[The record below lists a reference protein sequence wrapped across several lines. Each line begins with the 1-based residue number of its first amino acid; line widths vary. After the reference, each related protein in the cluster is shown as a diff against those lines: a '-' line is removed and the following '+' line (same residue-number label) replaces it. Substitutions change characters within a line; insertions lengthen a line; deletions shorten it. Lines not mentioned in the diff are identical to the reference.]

1 MSTKYIDGGN
11 IYLIEGVG
19 KSMVNC
25 KFILGTIFYFRGW
38 TALKYAI
45 YQGENLKALSKTLNS

>member
-1 MSTKYIDGGN
+1 MTLSFKMSTKYIDGGN

-25 KFILGTIFYFRGW
+25 KFILGTIFYFRG
-38 TALKYAI
+38 
-45 YQGENLKALSKTLNS
+45 